1 MKHRLRNTTIA
12 LLVGSALFVGSIG
25 QGFALQVGEK
35 APFFELPSTTGEN
48 VKLSDYLGKQPVVLF
63 FYIGAFTKT

>member
-1 MKHRLRNTTIA
+1 MRTRLRVV
-12 LLVGSALFVGSIG
+12 LMVLVVSAIGGIG

-35 APFFELPSTTGEN
+35 APLFELPSTTGKT
-48 VKLSDYLGKQPVVLF
+48 VKLADYLGKQPVVLF

>member
-1 MKHRLRNTTIA
+1 MVLVA
-12 LLVGSALFVGSIG
+12 LVVGSAIGVVGIG

-35 APFFELPSTTGEN
+35 APVFELPSTTGEKI
-48 VKLSDYLGKQPVVLF
+48 KLADYLGKQPVVLF